1 MKRTFTAGAI
11 VLTFVCLAM
20 AANFWVSKPY
30 TQWSQSDA
38 ARMLTDSPWAKTTT
52 LTTGTISRGSRGGP
66 QTINDSQ
73 QEPMVQYA
81 VSIRSAMPV
90 RQANVR
96 IAALANK
103 YEKMDASARQQFDD
117 KWNKYL
123 AMPFPDNIIIA
134 VNYQSNDP
142 DRDRQ
147 LLRYF
152 QAQTLDTMKPSTWL
166 TLPDGKKLEPLA
178 FAVGPHE
185 MQIAFP
191 RPQKLEPGM
200 SFIVDFLHPDVTD
213 MSSRHISTKFV
224 VKDMVFNGSFAL

>member
-1 MKRTFTAGAI
+1 MRRTFTAGAI
-11 VLTFVCLAM
+11 VLTFVSVAL

-38 ARMLTDSPWAKTTT
+38 ARMLTDSPWARTTT
-52 LTTGTISRGSRGGP
+52 LTAGTIARGSRGGP

-73 QEPMVQYA
+73 QEPLVRYS

-96 IAALANK
+96 MAALSGK
-103 YEKMDASARQQFDD
+103 YDKMDAAARQQFDD
-117 KWNKYL
+117 KWNRYL
-123 AMPFPDNIIIA
+123 ATQFPDNIVIA
-134 VNYQSNDP
+134 INYESNDP
-142 DRDRQ
+142 ERDRQ

-166 TLPDGKKLEPLA
+166 ILPDGKKLEATA

-191 RPQKLEPGM
+191 RPQGLAPGV
-200 SFIVDFLHPDVTD
+200 SFAIDFLHPDVTD
-213 MSSRHISTKFV
+213 MSSRHVSTRFL
-224 VKDMVFNGSFAL
+224 VKDMMFNGAFAL